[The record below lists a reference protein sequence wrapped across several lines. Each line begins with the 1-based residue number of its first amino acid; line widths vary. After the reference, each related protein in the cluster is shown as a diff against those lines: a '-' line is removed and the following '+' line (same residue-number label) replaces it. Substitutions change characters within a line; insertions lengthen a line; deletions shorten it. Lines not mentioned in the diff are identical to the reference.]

1 MKLFAH
7 MVLFVLALPAYG
19 SAYFVA
25 PDGRDMNPG
34 TMEKPF
40 ATLRRAQEALR
51 QKRGEVFLRG
61 GTYHLSAPLVF
72 NAEDSGTKES
82 PVIFQAYQNEQ
93 PVISGGVKLDKLDW
107 QPWTNG
113 IFEAKVPEDL
123 RTEEIFVNGQRQ
135 IWRAIPI
142 MIRPRSISTATPPTP
157 FPAIASRAGLIRRV
171 VTFMPCIPTCGAIS
185 LGGSRAQTRR
195 AE

>member
-72 NAEDSGTKES
+72 NAEDSGMKES

-93 PVISGGVKLDKLDW
+93 PVISGGVKLGKLDDYYKDDITGRPLW
-107 QPWTNG
+107 LKVKSRRFGHSFFVALRGAKPSGDNVVVAFEKNVIKQAPLADHNG
-113 IFEAKVPEDL
+113 PLTTDEDAQL
-123 RTEEIFVNGQRQ
+123 ERYYG
-135 IWRAIPI
+135 
-142 MIRPRSISTATPPTP
+142 TAT
-157 FPAIASRAGLIRRV
+157 
-171 VTFMPCIPTCGAIS
+171 
-185 LGGSRAQTRR
+185 
-195 AE
+195 